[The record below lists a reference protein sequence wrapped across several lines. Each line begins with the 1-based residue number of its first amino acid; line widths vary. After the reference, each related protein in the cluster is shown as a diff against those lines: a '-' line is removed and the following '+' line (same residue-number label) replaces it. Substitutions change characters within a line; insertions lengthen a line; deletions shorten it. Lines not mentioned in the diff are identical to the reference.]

1 MKKTGNEQSE
11 KQNTILTV
19 NKIEDDTHTGGKD
32 SYKKQ
37 TSMLETV
44 RYSISLTK
52 DTDNKPADGKSLN
65 QATAILRC
73 NDAPCA
79 GQIVFTLTGSAYFD
93 DGSQKKTSETN
104 SDDGKATVNFYDK
117 KPEGETVKL
126 SVAHPNDITPDAT
139 DRKSFSFTPFVDP
152 NSILIFENV
161 PNSMTTDD
169 SYYHISVSVI
179 DKDYLPCTIHVKT
192 SSDKLQVTP
201 EYVTLNYPETV
212 KKVQLYA
219 PLYTVESWTNI
230 GTHYH
235 PNHNG
240 TNATISASI
249 VDNPSIEIHK
259 EIKVNYVVD
268 TH

>member
-79 GQIVFTLTGSAYFD
+79 GQVVFTLTGSAYFD

-104 SDDGKATVNFYDK
+104 SNDGKATVNFYDK

-139 DRKSFSFTPFVDP
+139 DRKNFSFTPY
-152 NSILIFENV
+152 SILTFNNV
-161 PNSMTTDD
+161 PDHIMTGAGPTQI
-169 SYYHISVSVI
+169 SISVR
-179 DKDYLPCTIHVKT
+179 DKSRLPCTLHVDT
-192 SSDKLQVTP
+192 DYPYYLYVTP
-201 EYVTLNYPETV
+201 KTIDVGNDGKASISLE
-212 KKVQLYA
+212 A
-219 PLYTVESWTNI
+219 PLFTEFSFAEFSTVDSVSP
-230 GTHYH
+230 HV
-235 PNHNG
+235 
-240 TNATISASI
+240 NATISASI
-249 VDNPSIEIHK
+249 LGDPSTTIFQKIEIRF
-259 EIKVNYVVD
+259 YV
-268 TH
+268 